1 VQKTIIV
8 GAGITGLVTAWKLK
22 QAGQEP
28 IVLEASSRPG
38 GNINSQQHGEYLLEC
53 GPNTLLLNDTLYSVL
68 DELALADKI
77 KTAAP
82 EAKYRFVLKKG
93 GYRQLPSG
101 PGSFLFGGFFSFGQ
115 KLRVWKE
122 RTLGAQGPED
132 ESVDA
137 FFRRRFGDAVA
148 DYVVAPF
155 VSGVYA
161 GDPKK
166 LMARLAFPKLIK
178 HEAEKG
184 SVIKGMMAS
193 MKNRDEHRGIFSLEG
208 GLQTLTDALAEKL
221 GDSLRLNSPV
231 ESLRPEDQ
239 SWKVTLASGE
249 ALEAKQVISCVPSF
263 TLGDMIAA
271 WARED
276 AAKLRQVN
284 YPAAAGVY
292 TAYKKSQLGH
302 RLNGFGALQN
312 HIEASETLGTI
323 FNSTVFPDR
332 CPQDEVLLTT
342 FVGGSRHP
350 EKALLPKEEIAALA
364 QLDHGRL
371 LRAKGKPV
379 FQHVVQ
385 WPRGIPQYDKDLLP
399 ALEVAE
405 KLDKQGL
412 IAAANWRGGISVPD
426 CVKRGLELGNCED

>member
-1 VQKTIIV
+1 VQRTIII
-8 GAGITGLVTAWKLK
+8 GAGITGLIAAWKLK
-22 QAGQEP
+22 KNGYTP
-28 IVLEASSRPG
+28 ILLEASGRPG
-38 GNINSQQHGEYLLEC
+38 GNINSQQHGDYLLEC
-53 GPNTLLLNDTLYSVL
+53 GPNTLLLNDTLFGVL
-68 DELALADKI
+68 EEVGLADKI

-93 GYRQLPSG
+93 SYRQLPSG
-101 PGSFLFGGFFSFGQ
+101 PGSFLFGGFFSLGQ

-122 RTLGAQGPED
+122 RKLNSKGPED

-208 GLQTLTDALAEKL
+208 GLQTFTDTLAEKL

-231 ESLRPEDQ
+231 KRLLPGDQ
-239 SWKVTLASGE
+239 YWKVQLASGE
-249 ALEAKQVISCVPSF
+249 ELTAKQVISCVPSF
-263 TLGDMIAA
+263 TLGDMIAS
-271 WARED
+271 WAGED
-276 AAKLRQVN
+276 AQTLRQVN

-292 TAYKKSQLGH
+292 TAYKKAQVGH
-302 RLNGFGALQN
+302 RLNGFGALHN

-332 CPQDEVLLTT
+332 CPEDEVLLTT

-364 QLDHGRL
+364 QLDHGRF

-385 WPRGIPQYDKDLLP
+385 WPRGIPQYDTDLLP

-405 KLDKQGL
+405 RLDKQGL

-426 CVKRGLELGNCED
+426 CVKRGLELGES